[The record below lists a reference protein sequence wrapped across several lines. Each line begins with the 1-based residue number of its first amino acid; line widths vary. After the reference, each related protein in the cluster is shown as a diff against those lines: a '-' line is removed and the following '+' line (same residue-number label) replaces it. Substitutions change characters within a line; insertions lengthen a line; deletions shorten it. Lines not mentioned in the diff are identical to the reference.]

1 MNILEQIKDEFDI
14 KDIKELETLTQT
26 KWCEIKRKINSE
38 DFDGFIYYYFRPYA
52 GCPWIDPE
60 TFHEGY
66 IWNTG
71 GDVKQ
76 KLISG
81 FKNRCHYQKIP
92 KMKTY
97 VHEYK
102 DSIILIPAY
111 RSISKY
117 QAWEVIRIMMKN
129 R

>member
-1 MNILEQIKDEFDI
+1 MKLLQQIKDEFNI
-14 KDIKELETLTQT
+14 KNIKELETLTQT

-52 GCPWIDPE
+52 GYPWIDPE
-60 TFHEGY
+60 TFDSGY

-71 GDVKQ
+71 GDIKQ

-81 FKNRCHYQKIP
+81 FKNRCQKIP
-92 KMKTY
+92 KMTTY

-102 DSIILIPAY
+102 DSIVLIPEY
-111 RSISKY
+111 RNINKY
-117 QAWEVIRIMMKN
+117 QAWEVIRIMMKK
-129 R
+129 

>member
-1 MNILEQIKDEFDI
+1 MNILQQIKEEFDI
-14 KDIKELETLTQT
+14 KNIKELETLTPT

-38 DFDGFIYYYFRPYA
+38 DFDGFIYYFFRPYA

-76 KLISG
+76 KLISS
-81 FKNRCHYQKIP
+81 FKSRCHYLKIP

-97 VHEYK
+97 VHEGP
-102 DSIILIPAY
+102 DFIVLIPAFTHIK
-111 RSISKY
+111 RNEI
-117 QAWEVIRIMMKN
+117 WEVIRINLK
-129 R
+129 

>member
-1 MNILEQIKDEFDI
+1 MKLLQQIKDEFDI
-14 KDIKELETLTQT
+14 EDIKKLETLTPT
-26 KWCEIKRKINSE
+26 KWCEIKRMINSNNLE
-38 DFDGFIYYYFRPYA
+38 GFIFYYFRPYA

-66 IWNTG
+66 IWKTG

-76 KLISG
+76 KLISN
-81 FKNRCHYQKIP
+81 FKSRCHYQKIP

-117 QAWEVIRIMMKN
+117 QAWEVIRIMMKK
-129 R
+129 

>member
-1 MNILEQIKDEFDI
+1 MEILQQIKDEFDI
-14 KDIKELETLTQT
+14 KNIKELKTLTPT
-26 KWCEIKRKINSE
+26 KWCEIKRLIKS
-38 DFDGFIYYYFRPYA
+38 DKFDGFYYYYFREYDVV
-52 GCPWIDPE
+52 PWIDPE
-60 TFHEGY
+60 TFDTGY

-71 GDVKQ
+71 GDIKQ

-81 FKNRCHYQKIP
+81 FKSRCHYQKIP

-97 VHEYK
+97 VHKYK

-117 QAWEVIRIMMKN
+117 QAWEVIRIMMKS